1 MERRIKISD
10 MREVGKNGMETQ
22 LPLLLNPHKIKTA
35 DYPLLKSDKM
45 VATDD
50 SQ

>member
-1 MERRIKISD
+1 MERRIKMSD

-22 LPLLLNPHKIKTA
+22 LPLLLNPHKIKIA
-35 DYPLLKSDKM
+35 DYPLLESNGM
-45 VATDD
+45 LVIDD